1 MKKKEKIAN
10 VLNNRV
16 VKNAGWLIFG
26 KIAQMCINL
35 FVGLLTARYL
45 GPSNY
50 GVINYGSAYTA
61 FFLNL
66 CTLGIN
72 SVLVK
77 EFVDY
82 PNEEGKIIGTTLGL
96 KGVASVLSAIS
107 IMLISSF
114 IDANEPTTILVV
126 ALCSIGLVFNIL
138 DTFNYWFQSKL
149 QSKVTAMASLI
160 AFAVTAA
167 YKVLVVALCSI
178 GLVFNIL
185 DTFNYWFQSKLQ
197 SKVTAMASLI
207 AFAVTAAYKVYL
219 MVTDKSV
226 VYFAFATSIDYMC
239 IGVLLILVYN
249 RYKGSKLCFS
259 WEYGKK
265 LLKSSTPFIIPG
277 LMVAIY
283 GQTDKMMLKQM
294 ISDAEIGYYST
305 AVSICTMWCFILS
318 AIIDSMYP
326 IIMEAY
332 NENKNNFIHKNKI
345 LYAIIFYCCILV
357 SVFIT
362 VFAKVIVKIL
372 YGNAYLPTVN
382 PLRIITWYTAFSYLG
397 LARNAWIVCE
407 NKQKYLTPV
416 YASAALAN
424 VILNLIFIP
433 LYGASGAA
441 VASLIAQILTTIVV
455 PFMIPTPVYA
465 SAALANVILNLIFIP
480 LYGASGAAVASL
492 IAQIL
497 TTIVVPFM
505 IPALKENSKLMIEAI
520 LFKGIW
526 KREH

>member
-1 MKKKEKIAN
+1 MKRNKKIAN

-96 KGVASVLSAIS
+96 KGVASILSAIS

-149 QSKVTAMASLI
+149 QSKITAMASLI
-160 AFAVTAA
+160 AFT
-167 YKVLVVALCSI
+167 
-178 GLVFNIL
+178 
-185 DTFNYWFQSKLQ
+185 
-197 SKVTAMASLI
+197 
-207 AFAVTAAYKVYL
+207 VTAAYKVYL

-239 IGVLLILVYN
+239 IGVLLIWVYK
-249 RYKGSKLCFS
+249 RYKGRKLCFS

-305 AVSICTMWCFILS
+305 AVSICTMWCFVLS

-326 IIMEAY
+326 AIMEAH
-332 NENKNNFIHKNKI
+332 NKNEDSFIHKNKI
-345 LYAIIFYCCILV
+345 LYAIIFYCCIFV

-362 VFAKVIVKIL
+362 VFAKIIVKIL

-397 LARNAWIVCE
+397 LARNAWIVCK

-416 YASAALAN
+416 YASAAIAN

-433 LYGASGAA
+433 QYGASGAA
-441 VASLIAQILTTIVV
+441 VASLIAQILTT
-455 PFMIPTPVYA
+455 
-465 SAALANVILNLIFIP
+465 L
-480 LYGASGAAVASL
+480 
-492 IAQIL
+492 
-497 TTIVVPFM
+497 VVPFM
-505 IPALKENSKLMIEAI
+505 IPALRENSKLMIEAI
-520 LFKGIW
+520 IFKDVW
-526 KREH
+526 KKEY